1 MVSQK
6 NIVNSEK
13 FAYDKLFTTL
23 RKIVPE
29 SHISFSHMTEHCCIA
44 LVDIVNSTNIT
55 SRLSNVFACMYYDV
69 FLNMMSSVA
78 IDSGAA
84 VVKNI
89 GDSLLF
95 YYPST
100 IGSEKKAGFHSVIE
114 SLFKMVDARSL
125 INKVLSDNKLPEISY
140 RISCDFGAVMMADS
154 KISNTKDIFGTPVNF
169 CSKINHLAYPNE
181 IVIGGDMYQCVKK
194 ERGFGF
200 EEIKPSDENKIAYS
214 VYRVTRKILRSSRL
228 RSPFF

>member
-1 MVSQK
+1 MTSQK
-6 NIVNSEK
+6 NIDYSEK
-13 FAYDKLFTTL
+13 LAYDNLFQTL

-29 SHISFSHMTEHCCIA
+29 SQISFSHKTEHCCTA

-78 IDSGAA
+78 MDSGAV

-89 GDSLLF
+89 GDSLLL

-100 IGSEKKAGFHSVIE
+100 IGSEKKAGFTSVIG
-114 SLFKMVDARSL
+114 SLFKMIDARPL
-125 INKVLSDNKLPEISY
+125 INKVLSDHKLPEISY

-154 KISNTKDIFGTPVNF
+154 KISNTRDIFGTPVNF
-169 CSKINHLAYPNE
+169 CSKINSLAYPNE

-194 ERGFGF
+194 EKDFAF
-200 EEIKPSDENKIAYS
+200 EEIKPNSENKIAYS
-214 VYRVTRKILRSSRL
+214 VYRVKRKHHT
-228 RSPFF
+228 